1 MTYNEIYNAI
11 ITNWCNK
18 LSISV
23 DDAGYNIIVVSK
35 VFAFGLYSIV
45 KIIDGIKNNVWVG
58 SMQAAKLLEV
68 GQDKIGRG
76 LYQAVKGE
84 YTCSTTAVASPGNI
98 PLGTIFTFENNG
110 VIYSYETLA
119 EVAGGDPVTIRAL
132 ESGTASELA
141 ILDELTAKQNLT
153 YAENTI
159 TVTAITQAP
168 TDTETIEDYRA
179 VVVAYET
186 LRLGNGNASD
196 YIVWVSNVNGLR
208 TAYPYTAP
216 GEAGKAVIYCEST
229 DTSVLV
235 PSSGLI
241 NDAIDSIKYDSNGK
255 SQPPVEF
262 FEFVDTTY
270 VKAVQ
275 ITGIRLDIENG
286 DSGQQTSIE
295 SLVRA
300 YLALKRPFL
309 HTVNKLVT
317 ITEGYNTKEN
327 TVALVDIVQLLANAD
342 ITFDSVTLY
351 VDILSITGYVEYSKY
366 VVGYRGGSTFP
377 DEYSPGEPPAL
388 STYYGEC
395 PRLEIVN
402 FI

>member
-1 MTYNEIYNAI
+1 MTYNEIYDSV

-18 LSISV
+18 LGITV
-23 DDAGYNIIVVSK
+23 ADAGYNIIVLSK
-35 VFAFGLYSIV
+35 VIALGLYMVI

-58 SMQAAKLLEV
+58 SMQATKLLEV

-84 YTCSTTAVASPGNI
+84 YTCSTVATGSGPI
-98 PLGTIFTFENNG
+98 PEGTLFTIEKDGETYTFE
-110 VIYSYETLA
+110 SLA
-119 EVAGGDPVTIRAL
+119 EVTAGDDISIRAL
-132 ESGTASELA
+132 TAGTDSAL
-141 ILDELTAKQNLT
+141 IVNDDLTAKQNLT
-153 YAENTI
+153 YAENII
-159 TVTAITQAP
+159 TVTAVTTTP

-196 YIVWVSNVNGLR
+196 YIVWVSDVNGLR

-229 DTSVLV
+229 DTEVLV
-235 PSSGLI
+235 PSGSLI
-241 NDAIDSIKYDSNGK
+241 NDAIEAIKYDANGK

-262 FEFVDTTY
+262 FEFVNSTY
-270 VKAVQ
+270 VLPVQ

-286 DSGQQTSIE
+286 DTGQTSAIE
-295 SLVRA
+295 ALIRD
-300 YLALKRPFL
+300 YLSIKRPFL
-309 HTVNKLVT
+309 HTLNRDISISV
-317 ITEGYNTKEN
+317 GYNTFEN
-327 TVALVDIVQLLANAD
+327 TVALVDIVQLLANED
-342 ITFDSVTLY
+342 ITFDSITMY
-351 VDILSITGYVEYSKY
+351 VDILNSTGYAEFSKY
-366 VVGYRGGSTFP
+366 VVGYRGGSTYP
-377 DEYSPGEPPAL
+377 PTYSPGNDPAL

-395 PRLEIVN
+395 PRLEIIN